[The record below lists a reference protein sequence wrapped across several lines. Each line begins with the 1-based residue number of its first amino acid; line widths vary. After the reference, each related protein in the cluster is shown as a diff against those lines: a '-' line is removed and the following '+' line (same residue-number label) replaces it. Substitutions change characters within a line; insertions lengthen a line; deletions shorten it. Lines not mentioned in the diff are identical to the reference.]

1 MQTAVVGKKE
11 IKETKELFAGLA
23 LVAKATKKIIAD
35 KKVNAEDIPH
45 VIDLAKES
53 PTLVAAVEGVSEVPA
68 ELKDLDKEELLELI
82 MLVYKEIA

>member
-1 MQTAVVGKKE
+1 MQTSETPKKE

-23 LVAKATKKIIAD
+23 LVAKATKKIAAD
-35 KKVNAEDIPH
+35 RKVSAEDIPH

-53 PTLVAAVEGVSEVPA
+53 PALIAAVDGVTEVPA
-68 ELKDLDKEELLELI
+68 ELKDLSKEELLELI